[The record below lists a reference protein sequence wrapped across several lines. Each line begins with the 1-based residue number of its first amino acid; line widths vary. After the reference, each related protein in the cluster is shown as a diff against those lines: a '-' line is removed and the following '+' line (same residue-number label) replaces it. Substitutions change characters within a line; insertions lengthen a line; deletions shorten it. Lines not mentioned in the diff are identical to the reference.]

1 MQAIL
6 IGATLLV
13 LVLLSL
19 GLALLLARK
28 NRRAQAAIAERELL
42 LASIGEGV
50 YGVDQNGN
58 CTFFNRAAQE
68 MLGFSVEELL
78 GRDQHNLFHGRYPD
92 GSIYPHAEC
101 PIRLTLED
109 GHQRRV
115 DDEWLW
121 RKDGSV
127 FPVSLLVSP
136 LIQEEKLV
144 GAVVIFRDLSEAKE
158 LESQLFQ
165 ARSLESIGV
174 LAGGIAHDF
183 NNILTPIIMRS
194 EMSLALL
201 GPNYSPDSPLCHNLE
216 QIRLAAERAKTMV
229 GQILAFSRQGE
240 HNPRQLAMEE
250 LVKETLKFIRTT
262 LPANIELEF
271 VGENGQ
277 DLVNADPTRI
287 TQVIMNLVTN
297 AAYAMRKQGGKVTLS
312 LRRWPQGEK
321 APASAQ
327 VPVSSTP
334 PASATP
340 PASDTPTASD
350 TPQTPATITPQGLA
364 QGLPPGLP
372 PDKTYL
378 QLTVQDNGEGIS
390 PEIIPRIFE
399 PYFTTKRRSEGS
411 GMGLAMV
418 HGIVNSLGG
427 AITVHSA
434 EGVGTTFNVF
444 LPTAQAKTA

>member
-1 MQAIL
+1 MINLQTHKSKRCKITPTRIVTILTITVSLFWPVTPGQSALPAAAEIGCPSVEALL
-6 IGATLLV
+6 IGTIMLV
-13 LVLLSL
+13 LTLLSL
-19 GLALLLARK
+19 GLALLLGRK
-28 NRRAQAAIAERELL
+28 NRRAQAANAERELL
-42 LASIGEGV
+42 LTSIGEGV

-68 MLGFSVEELL
+68 MLGFSAEELL
-78 GRDQHNLFHGRYPD
+78 GRDQHKLFHGRYPMD
-92 GSIYPHAEC
+92 GSIYPYAEC

-109 GHQRRV
+109 GHQRREE
-115 DDEWLW
+115 DEWFW

-144 GAVVIFRDLSEAKE
+144 GAVVIFRDRSEAKE

-201 GPNYSPDSPLCHNLE
+201 PPNSPPDSPLCHNLE

-240 HNPRQLAMEE
+240 HNPRQLALEE

-297 AAYAMRKQGGKVTLS
+297 AAYAMRRQGGKVTLS
-312 LRRWPQGEK
+312 LRRWPQGK
-321 APASAQ
+321 RPRHRPRPQPRPRSC
-327 VPVSSTP
+327 P
-334 PASATP
+334 PACP
-340 PASDTPTASD
+340 PIKP
-350 TPQTPATITPQGLA
+350 IC
-364 QGLPPGLP
+364 
-372 PDKTYL
+372 
-378 QLTVQDNGEGIS
+378 N
-390 PEIIPRIFE
+390 
-399 PYFTTKRRSEGS
+399 
-411 GMGLAMV
+411 
-418 HGIVNSLGG
+418 
-427 AITVHSA
+427 
-434 EGVGTTFNVF
+434 
-444 LPTAQAKTA
+444 